1 MEMNTRITP
10 LAGGSGK
17 VMQLYKPLQRGFIPD
32 AYPYTFN
39 TGENLLSK
47 KFNIRGNGDAVQ
59 YVFEA
64 EPLKDMRMLGYSV
77 NYTMRGRM

>member
-1 MEMNTRITP
+1 MGVTT

-17 VMQLYKPLQRGFIPD
+17 AMQLYKPLQRGFIPD

-39 TGENLLSK
+39 TGESLISK

-59 YVFEA
+59 FVFEA
-64 EPLKDMRMLGYSV
+64 EPLKDMKMLGYSV